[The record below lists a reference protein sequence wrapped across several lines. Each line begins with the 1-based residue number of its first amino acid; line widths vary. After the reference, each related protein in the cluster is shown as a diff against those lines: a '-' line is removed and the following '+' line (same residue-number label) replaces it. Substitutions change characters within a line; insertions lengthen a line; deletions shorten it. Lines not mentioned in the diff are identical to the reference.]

1 MAELGTLFGGRYRL
15 DQVLGQGGMAT
26 IFRATDG
33 KLGREVAVK
42 VLRPEFGA
50 DAQFVERF
58 EHEAQAAASLSHP
71 NIVQVYDYG
80 TDAAG
85 PYIVMEQVSGGD
97 LASALGKKGNLP
109 PTAVANMGQQVADA
123 LAAAHAAGLVHRDI
137 KPSNILLSPDGR
149 VQVADFGI
157 AQAAAGSPV
166 TATGITL
173 GSVLYFSPEQA
184 RGDTATAASD
194 IYSLG
199 LVMYEMLTGSRAFGG
214 DSPAAVAV
222 ARLSGGVPSPMTLRA
237 EVPPAL
243 DAIVRW
249 CLAVD
254 PAGRPSAATLST
266 ALARFRTD
274 PSGAAALA
282 AAGAAAAGVPPS
294 PGPAR
299 PPTQTAYVAP
309 GGPTSIDPERSGSGP
324 WAWLAAALG
333 LLVIVA
339 SGILLF
345 LLFSGIGED
354 EPTPSPTPE
363 PTIEL
368 VKTPDFVGR
377 REANAQSLA
386 DRRGVVLE
394 IAYQETDEVEAGRVV
409 VQFPEPQTEVPAGT
423 TVQVTVA
430 TRVETVVVPD
440 LYGIGEENAIA
451 QLEDSGLHAGGR
463 SMVVDPLPEG
473 YVVST
478 DPRAGS
484 SATRGATIDYTISLG
499 PAADPTADPART
511 PEPTPISSGD
521 PVSETPSP
529 TPFPSSEVALVTD
542 YSCLELEAAR
552 SHLEAA
558 GLVVGAIIPE
568 DPSPAPDWLVY
579 DQLPQPGT
587 SVPVGSKVDLMLGDP
602 LDPLSPC

>member
-1 MAELGTLFGGRYRL
+1 LAELGTLLGRRYRL

-26 IFRATDG
+26 IFRATDA

-80 TDAAG
+80 TDEAG

-199 LVMYEMLTGSRAFGG
+199 LVMFEMLTGARAFSG

-222 ARLSGGVPSPMTLRA
+222 ARLSGGIPSPMALRA
-237 EVPPAL
+237 EIPPAL

-249 CLAVD
+249 CLTVD
-254 PAGRPSAATLST
+254 PAERPSAMELST

-282 AAGAAAAGVPPS
+282 AAGAAAAAGGPVPV
-294 PGPAR
+294 PGPTR
-299 PPTQTAYVAP
+299 PPTQTAYVSTTAEA
-309 GGPTSIDPERSGSGP
+309 ERSGSGP
-324 WAWLAAALG
+324 WGWLAAGLG
-333 LLVIVA
+333 LLVIIA

-345 LLFSGIGED
+345 LLFSGIGE
-354 EPTPSPTPE
+354 EESTPSPSPE
-363 PTIEL
+363 PTIAL
-368 VKTPDFVGR
+368 VQTPEFVGR
-377 REANAQSLA
+377 FENGARALA
-386 DRRGVVLE
+386 ERHGLVLE
-394 IAYQETDEVEAGRVV
+394 IAYHETDEVQAGRVV
-409 VQFPEPQTEVPAGT
+409 EQLPEPLTEVPAGT
-423 TVQVTVA
+423 TVTVTVA
-430 TRVETVVVPD
+430 TQVETVVVPD
-440 LYGIGEENAIA
+440 VHGISEQNAIA
-451 QLEDSGLHAGGR
+451 QLEASGLYPGERMTA
-463 SMVVDPLPEG
+463 SDQLPDG

-484 SATRGATIDYTISLG
+484 SVTRGAEIDYTVSLG
-499 PAADPTADPART
+499 PAVESTSRPVRTPGPTAVPTAG
-511 PEPTPISSGD
+511 PTPGTTA
-521 PVSETPSP
+521 VP
-529 TPFPSSEVALVTD
+529 TPFPSSEVALVGDFMCQDLATARGL
-542 YSCLELEAAR
+542 LEED
-552 SHLEAA
+552 
-558 GLVVGAIIPE
+558 GLVVGAIIPA
-568 DPSPAPDWLVY
+568 DPPPGDDWLVH
-579 DQLPQPGT
+579 DQKPDPGV
-587 SVPVGSKVDLMLGDP
+587 SIPVGSKVDLMLGDP
-602 LDPLSPC
+602 LERCPPG

>member
-1 MAELGTLFGGRYRL
+1 MAELGTLLGRRYRL

-26 IFRATDG
+26 IFRATDD

-80 TDAAG
+80 TDEAG

-97 LASALGKKGNLP
+97 LASALGKKGYLP

-199 LVMYEMLTGSRAFGG
+199 LVMFEMLTGARAFSG

-222 ARLSGGVPSPMTLRA
+222 ARLSGGIPSPMALRA

-254 PAGRPSAATLST
+254 PAARPSANELST

-282 AAGAAAAGVPPS
+282 AAGAAAAGGPVPL
-294 PGPAR
+294 PGPNR
-299 PPTQTAYVAP
+299 PPTQTAYVAT
-309 GGPTSIDPERSGSGP
+309 GLEAERSGSGP
-324 WAWLAAALG
+324 WGWLAAGLG
-333 LLVIVA
+333 LLVIIA

-345 LLFSGIGED
+345 LLFSGIGDE
-354 EPTPSPTPE
+354 EPTPSPSPE
-363 PTIEL
+363 PTIAL
-368 VKTPDFVGR
+368 VQTPEFVGR
-377 REANAQSLA
+377 FENGAVALA
-386 DRRGVVLE
+386 ERHGLVLE
-394 IAYQETDEVEAGRVV
+394 IAYHETDEVQAGRVV
-409 VQFPEPQTEVPAGT
+409 EQLPEPLTEVPAGT

-430 TRVETVVVPD
+430 TQVETVVVPD
-440 LYGIGEENAIA
+440 VHGISEENAVA
-451 QLEDSGLHAGGR
+451 QLEGSGLHSGKRLTAT
-463 SMVVDPLPEG
+463 DQLPEG

-484 SATRGATIDYTISLG
+484 SVTRGAEIDYTVSLG
-499 PAADPTADPART
+499 PALEPTPGLPTT
-511 PEPTPISSGD
+511 PEPTVRPTVE
-521 PVSETPSP
+521 PTPQMTPEP
-529 TPFPSSEVALVTD
+529 TPFPSSEVALVGDFMCHDLAT
-542 YSCLELEAAR
+542 AR
-552 SHLEAA
+552 SLLERV
-558 GLVVGAIIPE
+558 GLVVGAIIPA
-568 DPSPAPDWLVY
+568 DPPPGDDWLVH
-579 DQLPQPGT
+579 DQLPEPGV

-602 LDPLSPC
+602 LERCPPG

>member
-1 MAELGTLFGGRYRL
+1 M

-26 IFRATDG
+26 IFRATDD

-42 VLRPEFGA
+42 VLRPEYGA
-50 DAQFVERF
+50 DAQFVVRF

-97 LASALGKKGNLP
+97 LSSALGKKGYLP

-123 LAAAHAAGLVHRDI
+123 LAAAHATGLVHRDI

-199 LVMYEMLTGSRAFGG
+199 LVMYEMLTGQRAFTG

-222 ARLSGGVPSPMTLRA
+222 ARLSGGVPSPMAVRA

-254 PAGRPSAATLST
+254 PSARPTAAELST

-282 AAGAAAAGVPPS
+282 AAGAAAGAA
-294 PGPAR
+294 GPATAPPAPGATR
-299 PPTQTAYVAP
+299 PPTQTAYVAT
-309 GGPTSIDPERSGSGP
+309 GSSDGERSSSGP
-324 WAWLAAALG
+324 WGWLAAGLG

-345 LLFSGIGED
+345 LLFSGIGE
-354 EPTPSPTPE
+354 EQPTPSPTPE
-363 PTIEL
+363 PTPEL
-368 VKTPDFVGR
+368 VSTPDFVGL
-377 REANAQSLA
+377 REANALTRA
-386 DRRGVVLE
+386 ENRGVVLE
-394 IAYQETDEVEAGRVV
+394 ITYVETDEVEAGRVTE
-409 VQFPEPQTEVPAGT
+409 QLPEPETEVPAGT
-423 TVQVTVA
+423 TVQVTVS
-430 TRVETVVVPD
+430 TQVETVVVPD
-440 LYGIGEENAIA
+440 VHGIKEDVAITQLQDHGLFAGERGTAPDA
-451 QLEDSGLHAGGR
+451 
-463 SMVVDPLPEG
+463 LPEG
-473 YVVST
+473 YVIAT

-484 SATRGATIDYTISLG
+484 SIARGTPVDYTVSLG
-499 PAADPTADPART
+499 PDTDATPEPARSPEVT
-511 PEPTPISSGD
+511 PEPTPD
-521 PVSETPSP
+521 HVVDP
-529 TPFPSSEVALVTD
+529 TPFPSPEVVAVGDFT
-542 YSCLELEAAR
+542 CLDLATVSSQLED
-552 SHLEAA
+552 A
-558 GLVVGAIIPE
+558 GLLVGATYP
-568 DPSPAPDWLVY
+568 DPAEEGWLVH
-579 DQLPQPGT
+579 DQLPKPGE
-587 SVPVGSKVDLMLGDP
+587 SVPVGTKVDLMLAD
-602 LDPLSPC
+602 SQEC

>member
-1 MAELGTLFGGRYRL
+1 MAELGALLGGRYRL

-26 IFRATDG
+26 IFRATDD

-80 TDAAG
+80 TDQAG
-85 PYIVMEQVSGGD
+85 PYIVMERVSGGD
-97 LASALGKKGNLP
+97 LASALGKKGILP

-123 LAAAHAAGLVHRDI
+123 LAAAHDARLVHRDI

-157 AQAAAGSPV
+157 VQAAAGSPV

-184 RGDTATAASD
+184 RGDSATAASD
-194 IYSLG
+194 VYSLG
-199 LVMYEMLTGSRAFGG
+199 LVMYEMLTGQRAFSG

-222 ARLSGGVPSPMTLRA
+222 ARLSGGVPSPMAVRA

-254 PAGRPSAATLST
+254 PASRPSASELST

-274 PSGAAALA
+274 PAGTAAIAVA
-282 AAGAAAAGVPPS
+282 TGPPGVPPV
-294 PGPAR
+294 PGAR
-299 PPTQTAYVAP
+299 PPLTQTAYVSAALP
-309 GGPTSIDPERSGSGP
+309 ADHERSSSGP
-324 WAWLAAALG
+324 WGWLAAGLG

-345 LLFSGIGED
+345 LLFSGIGE
-354 EPTPSPTPE
+354 EQPTPSLTPE
-363 PTIEL
+363 PTPQL
-368 VKTPDFVGR
+368 VQTPNFVGR
-377 REANAQSLA
+377 HEANALDLA
-386 DRRGVVLE
+386 ERRGVIIE
-394 IAYQETDEVEAGRVV
+394 ITYHETAEVEAGRVIE
-409 VQFPEPQTEVPAGT
+409 QLPEPETEVPAGT

-430 TRVETVVVPD
+430 TQVETVVVPD
-440 LYGIGEENAIA
+440 VHGIREDVAVR
-451 QLEDSGLHAGGR
+451 QLEDSGLFAGER
-463 SMVVDPLPEG
+463 LTAPDVLPEG

-484 SATRGATIDYTISLG
+484 STTRGTAVAYTVSLG
-499 PAADPTADPART
+499 PDAEAT
-511 PEPTPISSGD
+511 PRPM
-521 PVSETPSP
+521 ETPPVTTEPSPAATREP
-529 TPFPSSEVALVTD
+529 TPFPSSEQTLVGD
-542 YSCLELEAAR
+542 FMCLDLTTAR
-552 SHLEAA
+552 SLLEEE
-558 GLVVGAIIPE
+558 GLLVGATYP
-568 DPSPAPDWLVY
+568 DPPPDDTWVVL
-579 DQLPQPGT
+579 DQLPRPGE
-587 SVPVGSKVDLMLGDP
+587 SVPLGTKVDLMLADP
-602 LDPLSPC
+602 QDPCPPG